1 MNIVILAAGQG
12 KRMKSALPKVL
23 QTLAGKP
30 LLQHVLTTA
39 LSLQGKQAKNGPVVV
54 VGHGAADV
62 KTFLASASKEDTNF
76 GKVVTALQAEQKGT
90 GHALLQALPKL
101 DVQEPTLVLYGD
113 VPLTTKKTLSKLAK
127 LADGVRGGNCALA
140 LLTQNLSNPTGYGR
154 ILRDADGSV
163 KAIVEEKDATLTQK
177 AIQEINT
184 GIMVLPTNSL
194 KKWLK
199 ALRASNAQGEY
210 YLTDVIA
217 MAVKDGVPIR
227 TTQADDEFET
237 VGVNSRDQLA
247 ALERAHQ
254 LNIANQLMDAGV
266 SLADPARIDVRGTL
280 ECGTDV
286 SIDVGCIFEGCVTL
300 DAGTKIGPFCVIR
313 NSVIGKGVSIHAFSH
328 VDGAKVGSQSIIGPY
343 ARLRPGADLS
353 NDVHIGNFVEVK
365 NSKIAANSKANH
377 LAYVGDSIVGSRVNI
392 GAGTITCNYD
402 GVNKHQTII
411 EDDVFIGS
419 DTQLVAPVRVGRG
432 ATLGAGTTLTKDAP
446 ANLLT
451 ISRVRQVSLRWQ
463 RPVKQENK
471 SVLKKVSAKKVP
483 VKKVVAKKSAPKK
496 TVAKKVAKKVVKTP
510 AKDKK

>member
-39 LSLQGKQAKNGPVVV
+39 LFLQGKQAKTGPIVV

-62 KTFLASASKEDTNF
+62 KEFIANASQEDPSF
-76 GKVVTALQAEQKGT
+76 GKVATVLQAEQKGT
-90 GHALLQALPKL
+90 GHALLQTLPKL

-113 VPLTTKKTLSKLAK
+113 VPLTSKKTLAKLAK
-127 LADGVRGGNCALA
+127 LADGVRGQDSALA
-140 LLTQNLSNPTGYGR
+140 LLTQDLTNPTGYGR
-154 ILRDADGSV
+154 IVRDADGSV
-163 KAIVEEKDATLTQK
+163 REIVEEKDATPAQK
-177 AIQEINT
+177 AIKEINT
-184 GIMVLPTNSL
+184 GIMVLPTNAL

-199 ALRASNAQGEY
+199 ALRSSNSQGEY

-227 TTQADDEFET
+227 TTQADYEFET
-237 VGVNSRDQLA
+237 IGVNSRDQLA
-247 ALERAHQ
+247 SLERTHQ

-286 SIDVGCIFEGCVTL
+286 FIDVGCVFEGCVTL
-300 DAGTKIGPFCVIR
+300 AVGTKIGPYCVIR
-313 NSVIGKGVSIHAFSH
+313 NSVIGKNVSINAFSH
-328 VDGAKVGSQSIIGPY
+328 LDGAKVGNHSVVGPY
-343 ARLRPGADLS
+343 ARLRPGADLA

-446 ANLLT
+446 PNQLT
-451 ISRVRQVSLRWQ
+451 VSRAKQISIPWQ
-463 RPVKQENK
+463 RPVKQG
-471 SVLKKVSAKKVP
+471 KKVAAKKTAT
-483 VKKVVAKKSAPKK
+483 KKAVAKKAAKGKK
-496 TVAKKVAKKVVKTP
+496 
-510 AKDKK
+510 

>member
-39 LSLQGKQAKNGPVVV
+39 LFLQGKQAKTGPIVV

-62 KTFLASASKEDTNF
+62 KEFIANASQEDPSF
-76 GKVVTALQAEQKGT
+76 GKVATVLQAEQKGT
-90 GHALLQALPKL
+90 GHALLQALPKI

-113 VPLTTKKTLSKLAK
+113 VPLTSKKTLAKLAK
-127 LADGVRGGNCALA
+127 LADGVRGQDSALA
-140 LLTQNLSNPTGYGR
+140 LLTQDLTNPTGYGR
-154 ILRDADGSV
+154 IVRDADGSV
-163 KAIVEEKDATLTQK
+163 REIVEEKDATPAQK
-177 AIQEINT
+177 AIKEINT
-184 GIMVLPTNSL
+184 GIMVLPTNAL

-199 ALRASNAQGEY
+199 ALRSSNAQGEY

-227 TTQADDEFET
+227 TTQADYEFET
-237 VGVNSRDQLA
+237 IGVNSRDQLA
-247 ALERAHQ
+247 SLERTHQ

-286 SIDVGCIFEGCVTL
+286 FIDVGCVFEGCVTL
-300 DAGTKIGPFCVIR
+300 AVGTKIGPYCVIR
-313 NSVIGKGVSIHAFSH
+313 NSVIGKNVSINAFSH
-328 VDGAKVGSQSIIGPY
+328 LDGAKVGNHSVVGPY
-343 ARLRPGADLS
+343 ARLRPGADLA

-411 EDDVFIGS
+411 EDDAFIGS

-446 ANLLT
+446 PNQLT
-451 ISRVRQVSLRWQ
+451 VSRAKQISIPWQ
-463 RPVKQENK
+463 RPVQQE
-471 SVLKKVSAKKVP
+471 KKVAAKKTAT
-483 VKKVVAKKSAPKK
+483 KKAVAKKAAKGKK
-496 TVAKKVAKKVVKTP
+496 
-510 AKDKK
+510 

>member
-30 LLQHVLTTA
+30 LLQHVLNTA
-39 LSLQGKQAKNGPVVV
+39 LDLQGKSTKTSPIVV

-62 KTFLASASKEDTNF
+62 KQFLQTASEQDSRF
-76 GKVVTALQAEQKGT
+76 GKVATALQAEQKGT

-101 DVQEPTLVLYGD
+101 DVNEPTLVLYGD
-113 VPLTTKKTLSKLAK
+113 VPLTSKKTLSKLAN
-127 LADGVRGGNCALA
+127 LADGIRGQDSALA

-154 ILRDADGSV
+154 IVRDVDGSV
-163 KAIVEEKDATLTQK
+163 IEIVEEKDATPAQK
-177 AIQEINT
+177 RLQEINT

-199 ALRASNAQGEY
+199 SLRASNAQGEY

-227 TTQADDEFET
+227 TAQADAEYET

-247 ALERAHQ
+247 ALERVHQ
-254 LNIANQLMDAGV
+254 LNQANILMDAGV
-266 SLADPARIDVRGTL
+266 SLADPARIDIRGTL

-286 SIDVGCIFEGCVTL
+286 FIDVGCVFEGSVTL
-300 DAGTKIGPFCVIR
+300 AAGTKLGPYCIVR
-313 NSVIGKGVSIHAFSH
+313 NSVIGKNVTIHPYSH
-328 VDGAKVGSQSIIGPY
+328 IDGAQVGSNSLIGPY

-446 ANLLT
+446 PNQLT
-451 ISRVRQVSLRWQ
+451 VSRAKQISLQWQ
-463 RPVKQENK
+463 RPVKKVATKK
-471 SVLKKVSAKKVP
+471 SVK
-483 VKKVVAKKSAPKK
+483 VKK
-496 TVAKKVAKKVVKTP
+496 
-510 AKDKK
+510 

>member
-1 MNIVILAAGQG
+1 
-12 KRMKSALPKVL
+12 MKSALPKVL

-30 LLQHVLTTA
+30 LLQHVLNTA
-39 LSLQGKQAKNGPVVV
+39 LSLQGKSSKHGPIVV

-62 KTFLASASKEDTNF
+62 KEFLASAAKEDSRF
-76 GKVVTALQAEQKGT
+76 SKVSTALQSQQKGT

-113 VPLTTKKTLSKLAK
+113 VPLTTQKTLSKLAK
-127 LADGVRGGNCALA
+127 LADGVRGKDSALA
-140 LLTQNLSNPTGYGR
+140 LLTQNLNKPTGYGR
-154 ILRDADGSV
+154 IVRDADGSV
-163 KAIVEEKDATLTQK
+163 KEIVEEKDASALQK

-184 GIMVLPTNSL
+184 GIMVLPTNAL

-199 ALRASNAQGEY
+199 ALRSSNAQGEY

-237 VGVNSRDQLA
+237 IGVNSRDQLA
-247 ALERAHQ
+247 SLERVHQ
-254 LNIANQLMDAGV
+254 LNIAHQLMAAGV
-266 SLADPARIDVRGTL
+266 SLADPGRIDVRGTL

-286 SIDVGCIFEGCVTL
+286 SIDVGCVFEGCITL
-300 DAGTKIGPFCVIR
+300 AAGTKVGPYCVIR
-313 NSVIGKGVSIHAFSH
+313 NSVIGKNVAIHAYSH
-328 VDGAKVGSQSIIGPY
+328 LDGAKVGNHSIIGPY

-377 LAYVGDSIVGSRVNI
+377 LAYIGDSIVGSRVNI

-446 ANLLT
+446 ANQLT
-451 ISRVRQVSLRWQ
+451 VSRAKQISLQWQ
-463 RPVKQENK
+463 RPVKKEKIQAT
-471 SVLKKVSAKKVP
+471 KKG
-483 VKKVVAKKSAPKK
+483 
-496 TVAKKVAKKVVKTP
+496 TAKKVAPQKAAPKKI
-510 AKDKK
+510 AKKAIQKAVRGKN